1 MNSTKVIY
9 LDRFGLKV
17 YDVASKS
24 PVLEKEIKSIDID
37 QIKSELA
44 YLNNQSVSLLLADS
58 ISYFYQKIIDPP
70 IKIDNN
76 FKNNLLETIKPE
88 IPEDFSDFNWDY
100 KVEKNQENKQK
111 VIVFAP
117 IKKFQ
122 FLITEISNQLN
133 IKIETIEVESIA
145 STRDPNPIIG
155 ITKKSDIKG
164 KDEDILNL
172 SVTPQTSPKKSPLKK
187 IILVIIFIASLFLVF
202 FVLKTKKTT
211 IDKPQP
217 NSISQITPTQAILPT
232 PTVAIK
238 EWSSLNIMVQNGTSK
253 NGLASKTALIFTTS
267 GVVQVNTG
275 NADNKNYLV
284 NKLIFKDT
292 LLKETYQNKFK
303 ELLTFK
309 DENITIDNSLENDVI
324 IILGL
329 N

>member
-17 YDVASKS
+17 YDIGSNS
-24 PVLEKEIKSIDID
+24 PVLEKEIKSLDID
-37 QIKSELA
+37 QIKSELT
-44 YLNNQSVSLLLADS
+44 YLNNQSILLLLSDS
-58 ISYFYQKIIDPP
+58 VSYFYQKIIDPP
-70 IKIDNN
+70 FKIDNN
-76 FKNNLLETIKPE
+76 FKANLLETIKSE
-88 IPEDFSDFNWDY
+88 IPEDFSNFNWDY
-100 KVEKNQENKQK
+100 KVEKDPENKQK
-111 VIVFAP
+111 VIIFAP

-122 FLITEISNQLN
+122 LLITEISNQLN
-133 IKIETIEVESIA
+133 IKIETIEIESIA

-164 KDEDILNL
+164 KDEDTLNL
-172 SVTPQTSPKKSPLKK
+172 SVIPQTSPKKSPIKK
-187 IILVIIFIASLFLVF
+187 IILVIIFIAILTSILFF
-202 FVLKTKKTT
+202 IKTKKTT
-211 IDKPQP
+211 SKPQS
-217 NSISQITPTQAILPT
+217 NSIPQITPTQTILPT

-238 EWSSLNIMVQNGTSK
+238 EWSSLNIMVQNGTSQ

-275 NADNKNYLV
+275 NADNKNYLA

-292 LLKETYQNKFK
+292 SLKETYHNKFK

-324 IILGL
+324 IILGI